1 MQEKVI
7 RRLHEVLGYGLEL
20 KERIEQGDVP
30 RVEIEQDKLRSML
43 LGDGELAQ
51 NTAYNGEL
59 AGMAQAAT
67 ATQDFGRSDRFF
79 GARYALACWLDE
91 IYIRDCPPW
100 WAERWEA
107 NTLETAL
114 YGGTQQRAWRFWDQA
129 RKAEGPRG
137 SPEALEAYLWAVM
150 LGFRGDQPGDLN
162 PAGWVDA
169 VKKRVLAARSAEFP
183 LPPEREVPTYVP
195 PLKGRGRFTR
205 MLRFGAVIVA
215 AAVFALGL
223 AATSYFG
230 K

>member
-1 MQEKVI
+1 MQEIVI

-20 KERIEQGDVP
+20 KERIENGDVP
-30 RVEIEQDKLRSML
+30 RVEVEQDKLKGLL

-59 AGMAQAAT
+59 AGQSASARRT
-67 ATQDFGRSDRFF
+67 ADFASSDRFF
-79 GARYALACWLDE
+79 GARYALASLLDE

-100 WAERWEA
+100 WSERWEA

-150 LGFRGDQPGDLN
+150 LGFRGDPPGDLN
-162 PAGWVDA
+162 PAAWVEA
-169 VKKRVLAARSAEFP
+169 VKKRVLAARTAEFP
-183 LPPEREVPTYVP
+183 LPPEREVPTRVP
-195 PLKGRGRFTR
+195 PLRGREKFTR
-205 MLRFGAVIVA
+205 MLRFGYIVLAIA
-215 AAVFALGL
+215 AFALTM
-223 AATSYFG
+223 AVTVYYG